1 MAAQPGVPKIS
12 TNLTNEQRVELL
24 LDLARRVEL
33 LDALLSMVGT
43 RRRATD
49 TELCMADLDLADLDA
64 MIVL

>member
-33 LDALLSMVGT
+33 LDALLSTVGT

-49 TELCMADLDLADLDA
+49 TELCLADLDLADLDA
-64 MIVL
+64 MIVP